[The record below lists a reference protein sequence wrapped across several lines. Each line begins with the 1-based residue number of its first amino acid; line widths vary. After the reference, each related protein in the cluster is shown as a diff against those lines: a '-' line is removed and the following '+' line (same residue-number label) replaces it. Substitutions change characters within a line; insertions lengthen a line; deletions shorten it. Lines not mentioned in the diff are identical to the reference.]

1 MSYEMVTFL
10 KHTETSEMALFHVCY
25 LHTFWC
31 QTLKLA
37 GSVYRLMLYGW
48 QKFQCPSA
56 KGTWP
61 TCVWKRHL
69 RMANFRIRPWGEVPP
84 DFTPRFGDFVLQLA
98 FGLKWAHAK
107 FGMKPLKPGG
117 ATAENVLFP
126 VLVFLRVGFV
136 SRLYL
141 CWLLVHTA
149 QSWQTGPLVNAI
161 QLCEES
167 RS

>member
-1 MSYEMVTFL
+1 MRLKTASQNAKLQYEANGRSPPGFHLPVWRFRTPASFWSQMGTCQIW
-10 KHTETSEMALFHVCY
+10 HETVK
-25 LHTFWC
+25 T
-31 QTLKLA
+31 
-37 GSVYRLMLYGW
+37 
-48 QKFQCPSA
+48 
-56 KGTWP
+56 
-61 TCVWKRHL
+61 
-69 RMANFRIRPWGEVPP
+69 
-84 DFTPRFGDFVLQLA
+84 
-98 FGLKWAHAK
+98 
-107 FGMKPLKPGG
+107 GG

-126 VLVFLRVGFV
+126 VLVFLGVGFV